1 MHADA
6 AAVLATA
13 SDFSCLPVFRT
24 FVVDVVYLPAVR
36 MTLFSRPL
44 VDVLSATLNCL
55 VFDMSKILPT
65 QIDSCSSKL
74 FEGSTLTLYGTGSTP
89 IADSQLG
96 EPALQSRDQGRQQY
110 VGGYAEL
117 HIKTQLE
124 DCYRLLAIHPT
135 AYLCAKGSF
144 CHAPG

>member
-1 MHADA
+1 MPTR
-6 AAVLATA
+6 L
-13 SDFSCLPVFRT
+13 RT
-24 FVVDVVYLPAVR
+24 FVADVVYLPAVR
-36 MTLFSRPL
+36 MTSFRPRTFGRISAIQNWL
-44 VDVLSATLNCL
+44 AIDVSE
-55 VFDMSKILPT
+55 ILPT

-117 HIKTQLE
+117 HIKPNSKTAT
-124 DCYRLLAIHPT
+124 DC
-135 AYLCAKGSF
+135 
-144 CHAPG
+144 

>member
-1 MHADA
+1 M
-6 AAVLATA
+6 
-13 SDFSCLPVFRT
+13 
-24 FVVDVVYLPAVR
+24 
-36 MTLFSRPL
+36 
-44 VDVLSATLNCL
+44 
-55 VFDMSKILPT
+55 
-65 QIDSCSSKL
+65 
-74 FEGSTLTLYGTGSTP
+74 YGTGSTP

-135 AYLCAKGSF
+135 AYLLFEVDVDLQGRVLRWFLVRKKFVSQQRKVQSLLRSL
-144 CHAPG
+144 